1 MAVIHDPALREVSI
15 LIHAF
20 ELAFRKLIRLLIGKI
35 SLKKIQEMIQ
45 VIFVEEAEAKLKQ
58 QRPRQNVTLADLSM
72 LADVD
77 TSVIKRIRSYIAL
90 STPLHQ
96 DSTFIR
102 ELAPETC
109 VMDTWD
115 SNSKYRDPE
124 TSKPKI
130 LKIYGPDIT
139 FESLIKEAT
148 STNGLT
154 IDSFLK
160 LLTESE
166 SIEILPGGK
175 EVRLLKSR
183 YISFASTDENAGL
196 KIGLAVVNNL
206 LDTITHNLLAPA
218 QGNGPF
224 YQRGCW
230 TTRLNRTDR
239 RKLREMTRKFLSK
252 SDEKARKL
260 IGQYERDL
268 ASNEQVTAGISM
280 FYFEEEKAA

>member
-1 MAVIHDPALREVSI
+1 
-15 LIHAF
+15 
-20 ELAFRKLIRLLIGKI
+20 
-35 SLKKIQEMIQ
+35 MIQ